1 MIDLQVNIIYHCQ
14 RGNIRNS
21 NGGKNMG
28 RVQDKVALVTGGA
41 SGIGL
46 TSAQLLAKEGAKV
59 VIADFNVEGAKKAAE
74 EIIEQGGEASGVF
87 LDAGNGDSIKEAVEW
102 TVEKYGKINVL
113 FNNVGLTNLQKD
125 LDVVNM
131 DLEEWDKLMNV
142 NTKSVLL
149 GCRYA
154 IPHMIKAGG
163 GSIINTASMSA
174 FASDVIRSAYGAS
187 KAAVV
192 HLTKYVATQ
201 YGKDLIRC
209 NAVAPGLI
217 LTPAAEKNIPPA
229 LLETFKKYNALPY
242 NGAPEDIGYTVLFLA
257 SDESKYITGQTIQVE
272 GGHYIANPTIPDFQE
287 LMKNAQV

>member
-1 MIDLQVNIIYHCQ
+1 
-14 RGNIRNS
+14 
-21 NGGKNMG
+21 MG
-28 RVQDKVALVTGGA
+28 RVQGKVALVTGGA

-46 TSAQLLAKEGAKV
+46 STAQLMAKEGAKV
-59 VIADFNVEGAKKAAE
+59 VIADFNVEGAKQAAE
-74 EIIEQGGEASGVF
+74 AIVAQGGEAVGVF
-87 LDAGNGDSIKEAVEW
+87 LDAGNGDSIKEAVDF
-102 TVEKYGKINVL
+102 TVEKFGLLNVL

-131 DLEEWDKLMNV
+131 DLDEWDKLMNV
-142 NTKSVLL
+142 NLKSVLL

-163 GSIINTASMSA
+163 GSIINTASMAA
-174 FASDVIRSAYGAS
+174 FASDAIRSAYGAS
-187 KAAVV
+187 KAAVA

-229 LLETFKKYNALPY
+229 VLEIFKKYNALPY
-242 NGAPEDIGYTVLFLA
+242 NGEADDIGYTVLFLA
-257 SDESKYITGQTIQVE
+257 SDESKYITGQTIKVE
-272 GGHYIANPTIPDFQE
+272 GGHYIANPSIADFNE
-287 LMKNAQV
+287 FMKNTQA